1 MSGIEQDAT
10 ARQFASTGGQATSGT
25 WRSAGR
31 RHVLFL
37 VSDFA
42 PLPSVGRLRTQRFC
56 RYLPDWGWRVSVVTL
71 RPPPA
76 TPTDTELLNEIPSE
90 TRVYRVACPQPF
102 EWPVRMASLAVRAV
116 FGRTAVAQAHAVSTP
131 NDRMHV
137 SDATPSPAVRAG
149 VVVPAVA
156 RAVDG
161 IKRWLTRHFLIPD
174 EGVTALPG
182 MVRRAV
188 RVIRR
193 DRVDVIVASVPGFAP
208 WLAAVIA
215 GRITRR
221 PVIVDYRDLWHGDV
235 LRTWLGRFRRRLE
248 LAMER
253 WALKGSS
260 AIVTV
265 SEQKTAYVRSLGRD
279 VGHRPFQTIYNG
291 FDATELPSDST
302 PHREP
307 DDADRFVW
315 LYAGRLYGH
324 RRIDPLVEAIGRLV
338 RAGRVPQTLLRLR
351 ILGSVEAGHAEHLRH
366 LAQRYGLSDLLSLD
380 GYVTRRDSLQRL
392 LGADVTVVVVD
403 PGPNC
408 AGVLP
413 GKITECMGMG
423 CYVFGL
429 CHAGEASDLLDE
441 YGHAAH
447 APPTDPEH
455 LERAVERV
463 VHQFLDDRNA
473 FRRRPARRV
482 VPSAV
487 EAAGSL
493 SRLLD
498 DVVSAVAASR
508 PPSIQPANP
517 DRERDAG
524 LGIAARSGT
533 GGQAA
538 SGTRSGTVAV
548 AARSAMNPGTSGM
561 AG

>member
-1 MSGIEQDAT
+1 MSGIERNAG
-10 ARQFASTGGQATSGT
+10 AG
-25 WRSAGR
+25 RSAGDDAR
-31 RHVLFL
+31 GAGKRHVLFL

-56 RYLPDWGWRVSVVTL
+56 RHLPELGWRVSVVTL
-71 RPPPA
+71 RPPPG
-76 TPTDTELLNEIPSE
+76 TPTDPELLHEIPTE

-102 EWPVRMASLAVRAV
+102 EWPVRMASSAVRAV
-116 FGRTAVAQAHAVSTP
+116 LGRTTDAPDPTASTP
-131 NDRMHV
+131 NERMHV
-137 SDATPSPAVRAG
+137 SDAAASPADRAGGVMPAAVRA
-149 VVVPAVA
+149 
-156 RAVDG
+156 VDA
-161 IKRWLTRHFLIPD
+161 IKRWLTRHLLIPD
-174 EGVTALPG
+174 EGVAALPG

-221 PVIVDYRDLWHGDV
+221 PVVVDYRDLWHGDV

-248 LAMER
+248 LTMER
-253 WALKGSS
+253 WALDGSS

-265 SEQKTAYVRSLGRD
+265 SEQKTAYVRSLCRE
-279 VGHRPFQTIYNG
+279 VGHRAFQTIYNG

-307 DDADRFVW
+307 EDAHRFVW

-324 RRIDPLVEAIGRLV
+324 RRIDPLVEAIGKLV
-338 RAGRVPQTLLRLR
+338 RAGRIPETLLRLR
-351 ILGSVEAGHAEHLRH
+351 ILGSVEAGQAERLRH
-366 LAQRYGLSDLLSLD
+366 LAKRYGLNDLLSLD

-413 GKITECMGMG
+413 GKITECMGLG

-447 APPTDPEH
+447 APPTDPKHIEQ
-455 LERAVERV
+455 AVERV

-473 FRRRPARRV
+473 FGRRPARRV
-482 VPSAV
+482 VPTAV
-487 EAAGSL
+487 EAAGLL

-498 DVVSAVAASR
+498 DVVNAGAASR
-508 PPSIQPANP
+508 LESVRQMNPERPPT
-517 DRERDAG
+517 G
-524 LGIAARSGT
+524 AARSSRRGVKSAPR
-533 GGQAA
+533 GGVPARSTVNPGA
-538 SGTRSGTVAV
+538 SGMVG
-548 AARSAMNPGTSGM
+548 
-561 AG
+561 